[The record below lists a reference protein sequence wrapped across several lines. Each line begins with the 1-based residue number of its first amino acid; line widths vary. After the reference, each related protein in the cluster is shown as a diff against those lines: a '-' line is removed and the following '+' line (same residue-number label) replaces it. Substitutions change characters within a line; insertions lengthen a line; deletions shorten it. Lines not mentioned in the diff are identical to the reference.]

1 MYNLVICDDNLA
13 AVRNIKASVEAL
25 FPDKFDIRTAQ
36 SFKEIDTDLRID
48 ILLMDIELNDN
59 SINGIGAS
67 MELLKNQGNIQVIF
81 ISSYYQYAQEIF
93 NARPV
98 YYVQKPVDDDVLK
111 KAIDRALSNLE
122 ESDVKYFS
130 IKTAGELITIS
141 VSEILFFESQ
151 LRKVKLITSKREVE
165 FYDKLMNVESKMS
178 SLGCCFIRSHKSF
191 LINASHITSITS
203 DGVVMDNGRNLPVS
217 KANYAGVKMEYLKYI
232 TDRNL

>member
-93 NARPV
+93 NVKPV

-111 KAIDRALSNLE
+111 KAIDRALDNLE
-122 ESDVKYFS
+122 ESTTKFFS
-130 IKTAGELITIS
+130 IKVAGELLTIPS
-141 VSEILFFESQ
+141 NEILFFESQ
-151 LRKVKLITSKREVE
+151 LRKVKLITASREVE

-178 SLGCCFIRSHKSF
+178 SIGCCFIRSHKSF
-191 LINASHITSITS
+191 LINASHITSITA